1 MILQANLGQNSNVL
15 EMKSKQPLNHLR
27 LDNFK
32 RLNIIE
38 TLFII
43 NYFKINLMIAM
54 TIKILTII
62 FELIYLIYITKSI
75 LLTIISYLNY

>member
-15 EMKSKQPLNHLR
+15 EMKSKPLNHLR

-38 TLFII
+38 TLLIDFLSY
-43 NYFKINLMIAM
+43 N
-54 TIKILTII
+54 IL
-62 FELIYLIYITKSI
+62 KNQ
-75 LLTIISYLNY
+75 LNDCNDD

>member
-38 TLFII
+38 TLLIDFLSY
-43 NYFKINLMIAM
+43 N
-54 TIKILTII
+54 IL
-62 FELIYLIYITKSI
+62 KNQ
-75 LLTIISYLNY
+75 LNDCNDD

>member
-38 TLFII
+38 TLLIDFYHII
-43 NYFKINLMIAM
+43 FLKINLMIAM

-62 FELIYLIYITKSI
+62 FEYNQVFL
-75 LLTIISYLNY
+75 SYFHT